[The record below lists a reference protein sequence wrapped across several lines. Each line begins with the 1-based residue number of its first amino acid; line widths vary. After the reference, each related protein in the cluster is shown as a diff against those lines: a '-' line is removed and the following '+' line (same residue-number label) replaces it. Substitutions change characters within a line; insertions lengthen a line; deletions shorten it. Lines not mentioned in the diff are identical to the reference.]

1 MTHKVTDIWRH
12 PLKSHGREA
21 LDAVTMIAGQTMP
34 GDRVWAVA
42 HEASKAD
49 GSVWA
54 PCANF
59 TRGSKAPA
67 LMAIEAQ
74 LDDASGVLTLTHP
87 ERPELRFDPE
97 EPADLARFLEWEKP
111 LLPQNRAASARIV
124 RVPGRG
130 MTDTDYPS
138 VTLCNWASHRAVE
151 QAMGQDLS
159 PKRWRG
165 NIWFDLDEPWL
176 ENQLIGKKVRI
187 GEAVFEI
194 KEPVVR
200 CLATTANPETGERDA
215 DTLGT
220 LNNTWGHQNF
230 SVYAEVLTG
239 GDIQLG
245 DSVKVL

>member
-49 GSVWA
+49 SSVWA

-97 EPADLARFLEWEKP
+97 DPADLVRFLEWEKP